1 MDFYISVFDERK
13 ELNTIEKNDYAHEK
27 KIIKDYAELSQL
39 ISPGKNNYVVIM
51 TFGYRTDDI
60 AIKALLNK
68 DFKYFGVLGSKNKMK
83 KMFADYRKEN
93 IGEDILKKIHAP
105 IGMQIK
111 SETPEEIAISI
122 AAEIIKIK
130 NEI

>member
-1 MDFYISVFDERK
+1 MDFYVTVFDEREK
-13 ELNTIEKNDYAHEK
+13 LNTIEKNYYAHEK
-27 KIIKDYAELSQL
+27 IIIKEYTELSQF
-39 ISPGKNNYVVIM
+39 IASGKNSYVVIM
-51 TFGYRTDDI
+51 TFGYRSDDI
-60 AIKALLNK
+60 AIRALLNK

-130 NEI
+130 NEL